1 MQRLFP
7 KVAGAKDEFYHYCP
21 SKEEAVK
28 LLSEMKFNR
37 VYGQNLHEIYS
48 QRLDMRGFNFKD
60 NDGHM

>member
-7 KVAGAKDEFYHYCP
+7 KVAGAKDEFYSRCHT
-21 SKEEAVK
+21 KEEAVL
-28 LLSEMKFNR
+28 LLSGMKFNR

-60 NDGHM
+60 VDGHM